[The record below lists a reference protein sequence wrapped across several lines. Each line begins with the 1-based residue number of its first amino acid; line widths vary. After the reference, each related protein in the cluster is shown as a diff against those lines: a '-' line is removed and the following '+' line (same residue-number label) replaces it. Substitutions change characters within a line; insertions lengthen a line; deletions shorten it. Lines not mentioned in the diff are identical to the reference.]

1 MRLMMG
7 RRCGL
12 RIWSRRSA
20 SSGRNIPMHI
30 SPTIGHMKLHDITVR
45 INSAFPG
52 GFEPP
57 AFRLGE
63 RFSFFPACSPMLRK
77 ALYFLTFFLFRV
89 HSGSFH
95 PACVLRRS
103 RDQIS
108 RKLAESRKSVT
119 VFFEY
124 PPGLEISRCIQHLPY
139 SARIGS
145 KNKTVR
151 KQPYHVRCSNIHV
164 NRSSA
169 SAVPAA
175 RERNTSS
182 NSGCV

>member
-1 MRLMMG
+1 MPLFSLAGFKGPVFGQNKKAVFAAEKFLLMKNRFLRRVPG
-7 RRCGL
+7 RILTAGL
-12 RIWSRRSA
+12 PLRRTILLLSGMFTDA
-20 SSGRNIPMHI
+20 SK
-30 SPTIGHMKLHDITVR
+30 T
-45 INSAFPG
+45 
-52 GFEPP
+52 
-57 AFRLGE
+57 
-63 RFSFFPACSPMLRK
+63 
-77 ALYFLTFFLFRV
+77 LYFLTFFLFRV

-108 RKLAESRKSVT
+108 RKSAESRKSVT